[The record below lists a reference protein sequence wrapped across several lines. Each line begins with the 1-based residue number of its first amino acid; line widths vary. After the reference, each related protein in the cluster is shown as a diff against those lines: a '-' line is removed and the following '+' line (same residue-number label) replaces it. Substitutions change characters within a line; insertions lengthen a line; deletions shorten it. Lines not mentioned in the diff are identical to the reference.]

1 MFYRLSLRVAPILSM
16 ARPSYEYLECVSFS
30 VNVLS
35 KAPLPATADAVPAI
49 VLSSVP
55 CANMVIAFA
64 LILYLSPL
72 FSGPTRH
79 P

>member
-1 MFYRLSLRVAPILSM
+1 VFFFGRKFGSLFGHQPHAGWAELNTTD
-16 ARPSYEYLECVSFS
+16 